1 MLRPRAARGDRGV
14 VADAVEDRRGFLLRF
29 MGRRRWQVATIA
41 VALAALGGI
50 AFAATGSSASLPTPI
65 VRPAVWH
72 TAVAGS
78 GVRHFE
84 YVFPDGQ
91 MFVYDIDHGF
101 KLVKRVALPTGDGVR
116 GVAVNPATHTLY
128 LSHGSDAGGGHG
140 SLLAVDLLTDK
151 VIWDHS
157 YKHGIDS
164 MAINPAGTR
173 IYMPDGEL
181 SSDGVWYVLDAAT
194 GNELASINTGAG
206 TGDNGPHNTIVGLS
220 GKYVYMGDR
229 NLASAGSNYF
239 YVASTATNRVI
250 QRVGP
255 LKSGVRPFTVNGRE
269 TLAYTTATGFLG
281 FQVSSVVTGKVLYT
295 MTFGPRFPY
304 DPASFAPSAPSHGI
318 SLSPDER
325 QLWVIDGPNS
335 YVHVFDVSRVPNK
348 PPRRVADVKL
358 PHQLAGSEASCAYDC
373 LRDSWL
379 QHSRSGCYVF
389 VGDTGDVIS
398 TRTDRPVAFL
408 PAMRDSRKMIEVDWR
423 NGQTIATSTR
433 SGIGYVTGAPL
444 PRLACR

>member
-1 MLRPRAARGDRGV
+1 
-14 VADAVEDRRGFLLRF
+14 
-29 MGRRRWQVATIA
+29 MGRRRWRFTTIVVGLA
-41 VALAALGGI
+41 IFGGVALAATR
-50 AFAATGSSASLPTPI
+50 ANSSLPTPI
-65 VRPAVWH
+65 VSP
-72 TAVAGS
+72 TAWRAAIAGS
-78 GVRHFE
+78 GTRHFE

-91 MFVYDIDHGF
+91 MFVYDIDHSF
-101 KLVKRVALPTGDGVR
+101 KLVKRVALPTGNGVR

-128 LSHGSDAGGGHG
+128 VSHGGDGGGSGNG

-157 YKHGIDS
+157 YGHGIDS

-181 SSDGVWYVLDAAT
+181 SSNGVWYVLDAAT
-194 GNELASINTGAG
+194 GNELGTIDTGAG

-281 FQVSSVVTGKVLYT
+281 FQVSSIATGKVLYT
-295 MTFGPRFPY
+295 ATFGPRFPY
-304 DPASFAPSAPSHGI
+304 NPNTFAASAPSHGI

-325 QLWVIDGPNS
+325 QLWVIDAPNS

-358 PHQLAGSEASCAYDC
+358 PHQLAGGEAGCAYDC
-373 LRDSWL
+373 LRDGWL

-408 PAMRDSRKMIEVDWR
+408 PAMRDSRKMIEVDWAS
-423 NGQTIATSTR
+423 GHPVATSTR

-444 PRLACR
+444 PRAACR